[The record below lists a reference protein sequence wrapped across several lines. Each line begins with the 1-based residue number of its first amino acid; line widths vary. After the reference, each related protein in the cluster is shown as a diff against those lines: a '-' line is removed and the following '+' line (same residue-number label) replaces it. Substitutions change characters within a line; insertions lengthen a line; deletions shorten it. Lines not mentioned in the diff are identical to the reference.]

1 MLVRGDE
8 DNYLCE
14 QCAPRPVDR
23 EVKFTNQDAEEES
36 DGLSYY
42 MTLMRDDMQ
51 IRVWSCVYVLK
62 ENHARRYSYKKTG
75 NLKRDKMDIFRIE
88 RLWKNDK

>member
-1 MLVRGDE
+1 MKGDE
-8 DNYLCE
+8 DNYQCE
-14 QCAPRPVDR
+14 QCNPRPVDL
-23 EVKFTNQDAEEES
+23 EVKFHEAEGET

-62 ENHARRYSYKKTG
+62 EVHAKRYSYKKTG
-75 NLKRDKMDIFRIE
+75 NFNRDKMDIFRIE